1 MSGAWQL
8 TCVLTRGEG
17 ETDAVAR
24 SLPAILRQ
32 PGLRAVLVDHGGH
45 LPPPVAHPRLTHVAM
60 GRTDRATARNRAV
73 EGLGAGDWVWVL
85 DPGDVVMPHA
95 ADSLARALDEARRN
109 AEEPDLVILP
119 GVMADGQPVAGQEL
133 LRARSW
139 EWPRDPEQRLF
150 ALPDE
155 TGLLAPTRAAARLV
169 SPGLRT
175 RLSLR
180 FADGQG
186 GGELQY
192 ALAAAL
198 GSRRTMRLSVPVY
211 RASPALA
218 LSRTDALARLRD
230 AGAALAI
237 LGATT
242 ARSDPDRRGTALAVL
257 GRALD
262 DACAGLDEA
271 GQAAFAA
278 MRRALLA
285 QLPEQIHWTLGPAQR
300 SLVVRRLGTE
310 VPWVSAA
317 LRGWLS
323 ESGAG
328 VAGLRADELA
338 GDAMTQ
344 TIAIG
349 NEALEALR
357 GVDHDAPVESG
368 KRLVPGVWFDIDG
381 EAAGAG
387 ARARTGE
394 GSLLRVTLDAPG
406 PATPRWFTLNIDL
419 GDDDLSGR
427 RLIGLGARLRSME
440 RTLLVRVAVR
450 SFFDEG
456 YEDSNF
462 QDYLI
467 AHEVAARQT
476 TSLWVDQGDA
486 LKKPAKWRT
495 LLMFFET
502 ESFSLEIG
510 DLAIFLT

>member
-1 MSGAWQL
+1 
-8 TCVLTRGEG
+8 
-17 ETDAVAR
+17 
-24 SLPAILRQ
+24 
-32 PGLRAVLVDHGGH
+32 
-45 LPPPVAHPRLTHVAM
+45 
-60 GRTDRATARNRAV
+60 
-73 EGLGAGDWVWVL
+73 
-85 DPGDVVMPHA
+85 
-95 ADSLARALDEARRN
+95 
-109 AEEPDLVILP
+109 
-119 GVMADGQPVAGQEL
+119 
-133 LRARSW
+133 
-139 EWPRDPEQRLF
+139 
-150 ALPDE
+150 
-155 TGLLAPTRAAARLV
+155 
-169 SPGLRT
+169 
-175 RLSLR
+175 
-180 FADGQG
+180 
-186 GGELQY
+186 
-192 ALAAAL
+192 
-198 GSRRTMRLSVPVY
+198 
-211 RASPALA
+211 
-218 LSRTDALARLRD
+218 
-230 AGAALAI
+230 
-237 LGATT
+237 
-242 ARSDPDRRGTALAVL
+242 
-257 GRALD
+257 
-262 DACAGLDEA
+262 
-271 GQAAFAA
+271 
-278 MRRALLA
+278 
-285 QLPEQIHWTLGPAQR
+285 
-300 SLVVRRLGTE
+300 
-310 VPWVSAA
+310 
-317 LRGWLS
+317 
-323 ESGAG
+323 
-328 VAGLRADELA
+328 
-338 GDAMTQ
+338 MTQ